1 MSIYDTLYSRKDGGD
16 PTMMQVNPDLHD
28 TTISNPGFREGSRT
42 GSYFFKLLLTLL
54 WDMFVCSL
62 FR

>member
-16 PTMMQVNPDLHD
+16 PTIMQVNPDLHD

-42 GSYFFKLLLTLL
+42 GSCLCLYH
-54 WDMFVCSL
+54 VIVY
-62 FR
+62 